1 VSDRFDQLVAQHQ
14 ELLARCEAQRQQMS
28 AIGRQVDQQLAG
40 VDRTIDKVR
49 ALVRSPLLIAAGLTV
64 IALIGPRR
72 LWRLSGRGAMFYST
86 ASRVLRLGRRKE
98 G

>member
-1 VSDRFDQLVAQHQ
+1 VSERFDQLMAQHR
-14 ELLARCEAQRQQMS
+14 ELLARCDAQRRQMS
-28 AIGRQVDQQLAG
+28 FIGRQVDRQLAG

-49 ALVRSPLLIAAGLTV
+49 ALARSPLLIAGGIAV

-72 LWRLSGRGAMFYST
+72 LWRLSGRGAMFYTT
-86 ASRVLRLGRRKE
+86 ASRLLRLGRRKE

>member
-1 VSDRFDQLVAQHQ
+1 MSERFDQLMAQHR
-14 ELLARCEAQRQQMS
+14 ELLARCDAQRRQMS
-28 AIGRQVDQQLAG
+28 SIGRQVDRQLAG

-49 ALVRSPLLIAAGLTV
+49 ALARSPLLIAGGIAV

-72 LWRLSGRGAMFYST
+72 LWRLSGRGAMFYAT
-86 ASRVLRLGRRKE
+86 ASRFLRLGCRKE